1 MAKFEVV
8 GNNIGAMICALELA
22 NKGNQ
27 VRLINP
33 LPFWGSHLVGTK
45 VDGHKFD
52 FGRIIYD
59 FFSYN
64 NDKTSDIK
72 TYDAHVRNDV
82 GRFYTHIR
90 EYIESHIEVNE
101 MSTPQMYFNGK
112 FTEDFLFA
120 DSLNVLSE
128 LDEQTKAKVKGEL
141 IAIVAGDRT
150 LHASNKRNPS
160 VAFMRTNFALVS
172 IANHGKTLHEALI
185 APYLN
190 KVLESDN
197 PELCPQYHRIPWVP
211 LYYPETLLTYFTD
224 LPQELPKPKFHYPT
238 TGYFAIIIEKLE
250 QAIKEHNN
258 IEIIYDKVE
267 SIEVEGA
274 SNFAVKLKNQ
284 AFYSNN
290 LVWAGDQEQ
299 LAQALKT
306 DSPEEETQKL
316 PITFTFV
323 RLKSE
328 EVKKKFSVLV
338 VVDADQVPYRITNQ
352 TNCSG
357 IEDDYTK
364 LAVECNPTQLATAA
378 GESEDDQKALI
389 IKSLVAMRIIA
400 TPNVV
405 DAISI
410 KRVDKTIRIP
420 NRKNEESF
428 NHYYKSLS
436 SHKGNI
442 LQLGTSADFVAI
454 SINDQILQGLLI
466 AEKYG

>member
-1 MAKFEVV
+1 MANFEVV

-22 NKGNQ
+22 KKDNN

-33 LPFWGSHLVGTK
+33 FPFWGSHLVGTK
-45 VDGHKFD
+45 VNGHRFD
-52 FGRIIYD
+52 FGRIIFD

-64 NDKTSDIK
+64 NDNTSDIK

-90 EYIESHIEVNE
+90 EYIESYIEVNE
-101 MSTPQMYFNGK
+101 MSTPQMFFDGK
-112 FTEDFLFA
+112 FTDDFLFA
-120 DSLNVLSE
+120 DSLNILSE
-128 LDEQTKAKVKGEL
+128 FDDATKAKIKGEL
-141 IAIVAGDRT
+141 EVIIAGDRS
-150 LHASNKRNPS
+150 LHASNKRNPPKK
-160 VAFMRTNFALVS
+160 FMETNFAAVS
-172 IANHGKTLHEALI
+172 VANHGKTLHEALI
-185 APYLN
+185 APYLS
-190 KVLESDN
+190 KILESDN

-211 LYYPETLLTYFTD
+211 LYYPETLLTYFTAF
-224 LPQELPKPKFHYPT
+224 PQELPKPKFHYPT
-238 TGYFAIIIEKLE
+238 AGYFSIIIDKLE

-267 SIEVEGA
+267 GIKVDGE

-284 AFYSNN
+284 DLYSNN
-290 LVWAGDQEQ
+290 FVWAGDQEQ
-299 LAQALKT
+299 LAQVLNA
-306 DSPEEETQKL
+306 DSPAEETQKL

-328 EVKKKFSVLV
+328 AVKRKFSVLV

-357 IEDDYTK
+357 IEDGYTK
-364 LAVECNPTQLATAA
+364 LAVECNPTQLIKAA

-389 IKSLVAMRIIA
+389 IKSLVSMKIIE
-400 TPNVV
+400 TPNVIDV
-405 DAISI
+405 ISI

-428 NHYYKSLS
+428 NRFYKSLS
-436 SHKGNI
+436 SLKGNI
-442 LQLGTSADFVAI
+442 LQLGTSTDFVAI
-454 SINDQILQGLLI
+454 SINDQIVQGLLI